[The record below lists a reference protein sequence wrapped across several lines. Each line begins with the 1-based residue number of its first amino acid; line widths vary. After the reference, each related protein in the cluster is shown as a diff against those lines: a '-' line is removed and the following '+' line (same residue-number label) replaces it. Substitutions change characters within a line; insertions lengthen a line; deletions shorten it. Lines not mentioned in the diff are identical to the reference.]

1 MFWELSSQLISFV
14 QRGWD
19 HQPEQ
24 WLCQCG
30 KTAFDYDVKQAACPS
45 EQVPPGFIL
54 VSDQP
59 WKWMSIK
66 KLTHISWQKSKSTK
80 TEMIDPSLVD
90 HAFLI
95 KLAHNWSL
103 HGLTFFQIFWN
114 LARLLASANW
124 LKGESKKESN
134 QFDADVTCFFPW
146 TSLNQWSGTSSLA
159 SVSPWISWTTPCP
172 GGFFDELLVAAASSA
187 INVRYFCTQLYA
199 HPFFAGRMRLK
210 SLRLMKV
217 MQADWVLECR
227 SRLVGYRCCLFPKLG
242 WVVFSAV
249 DWVETII
256 VNRLFLEMEWHHNQ
270 QKNICEDYKALSMVF
285 LGEVQL
291 YVLSFYA
298 SRAVFVGFPDLL
310 MMQWLVGSPSPCWW
324 QKLKCL

>member
-1 MFWELSSQLISFV
+1 MPQPPRGFLDHPRPGFGASQSRRKLVATRCVSGLSLDLALGVHLLRLLRRERLVPETPGRKNQPGEGASENPGVFDCCSKKTNKQTMIGGLESLEHQFCVSMFWEISSHLISFV

-45 EQVPPGFIL
+45 EQVPPGSIL

-59 WKWMSIK
+59 WKWMSIQ

-90 HAFLI
+90 HIFLI

-134 QFDADVTCFFPW
+134 QFDADVSCFF
-146 TSLNQWSGTSSLA
+146 L
-159 SVSPWISWTTPCP
+159 
-172 GGFFDELLVAAASSA
+172 E
-187 INVRYFCTQLYA
+187 
-199 HPFFAGRMRLK
+199 HP
-210 SLRLMKV
+210 
-217 MQADWVLECR
+217 
-227 SRLVGYRCCLFPKLG
+227 
-242 WVVFSAV
+242 
-249 DWVETII
+249 
-256 VNRLFLEMEWHHNQ
+256 
-270 QKNICEDYKALSMVF
+270 
-285 LGEVQL
+285 
-291 YVLSFYA
+291 
-298 SRAVFVGFPDLL
+298 
-310 MMQWLVGSPSPCWW
+310 
-324 QKLKCL
+324 